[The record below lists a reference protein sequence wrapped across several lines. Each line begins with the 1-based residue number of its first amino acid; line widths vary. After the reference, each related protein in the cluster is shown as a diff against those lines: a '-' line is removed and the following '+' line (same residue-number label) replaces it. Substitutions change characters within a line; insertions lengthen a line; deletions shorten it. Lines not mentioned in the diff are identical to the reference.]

1 MPPLIPYNLS
11 ILLPKTLLYL
21 LLCEPLKQYISLHGI
36 QLWYL
41 VSLLPLPVWI
51 LVDQLIYVTRSLLV
65 GLLKLIV
72 QNLRVV
78 HPVATLE
85 TPEPH
90 DFVYH
95 VEPLFVDLRALVF
108 FDEEL
113 GARLEFLK

>member
-1 MPPLIPYNLS
+1 
-11 ILLPKTLLYL
+11 LL
-21 LLCEPLKQYISLHGI
+21 E
-36 QLWYL
+36 
-41 VSLLPLPVWI
+41 
-51 LVDQLIYVTRSLLV
+51 
-65 GLLKLIV
+65 LIV

-90 DFVYH
+90 DLVYN
-95 VEPLFVDLRALVF
+95 VEPLFVDLRALIF